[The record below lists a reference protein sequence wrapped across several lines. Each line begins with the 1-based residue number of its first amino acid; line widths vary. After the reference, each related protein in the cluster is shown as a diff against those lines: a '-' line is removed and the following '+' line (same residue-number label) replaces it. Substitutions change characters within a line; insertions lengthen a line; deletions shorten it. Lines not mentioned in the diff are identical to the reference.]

1 MTMIRREDKEN
12 RQVLLTIRVE
22 QDVWQQA
29 LDAAFENAKKL
40 FEDCQTRSQ
49 LEAKHGADVLYQDA
63 VNATFPA
70 ALTEAVNSQGLMVVG
85 APTLNITDIGPGGYL
100 FTALITLYPEVKLG
114 QYKGLKAVYPS
125 VELSDDDTTA
135 AMEEYCRA
143 HTVSQ
148 NVDRAA
154 MGDQV
159 TMDFEGFVDG
169 VPFEGGKAEQYPLVL
184 GSGAFIPGFE
194 EQVAGIRAGEERDIH
209 VTFPTQYAPE
219 LAGKDASFHIRA
231 HAIVRYTVP
240 ALDDEFAKAQG
251 YADAAALRRS
261 IMAQALEHKESEAR
275 GAFADKLME
284 QVIANM
290 EVDLPDA
297 MVEDQLTGLI
307 GQLAAHI
314 QSQGMELDQYLE
326 MAGMTMD
333 DLRARAR
340 AQAEY
345 AARYELAMMEIIRR
359 ENITVTEADVEPEYE
374 RLSQQHG
381 VPIQQIKKLMPV
393 MRLIHETRLLR
404 ARAVVVDSA
413 VRI

>member
-85 APTLNITDIGPGGYL
+85 APTLNITDIGPSGYL

-209 VTFPTQYAPE
+209 VTFPTQYTPE
-219 LAGKDASFHIRA
+219 LAGKDATFHIKA

-275 GAFADKLME
+275 GTFADKLME

-340 AQAEY
+340 TQAEY